1 MMIRKSIL
9 AFAVIAAGTLSFAG
23 QSSATPSTGDVYF
36 NAAVPGECIFSSPV
50 NGTAKKYSDTL
61 LTSDP
66 NDGQG
71 GVSGAINLACTGSA
85 VLTVADPVQFS
96 GPTSTDGGN
105 AAFVYTSAGNVVS
118 PFGATLGF
126 GVGTATSVQLPA
138 NFSQQA
144 MRVDTWNKTNGAQ
157 LVAGNY
163 AYKVTLTATP
173 N

>member
-9 AFAVIAAGTLSFAG
+9 ALAVIAAGTLSFVG
-23 QSSATPSTGDVYF
+23 QSSAAPATGDVYF
-36 NAAVPGECIFSSPV
+36 NAAVPGECNFSNSV
-50 NGTAKKYSDTL
+50 NGTATKYDSTL

-71 GVSGAINLACTGSA
+71 GISGAIDLACSGSA
-85 VLTVADPVQFS
+85 VLTVANPVQLA
-96 GPTSTDGGN
+96 GPTSTAGGD

-126 GVGTATSVQLPA
+126 GVGTATSVSLPA
-138 NFSQQA
+138 NFSQQGI
-144 MRVDTWNKTNGAQ
+144 RVDTWNRTNGAQ